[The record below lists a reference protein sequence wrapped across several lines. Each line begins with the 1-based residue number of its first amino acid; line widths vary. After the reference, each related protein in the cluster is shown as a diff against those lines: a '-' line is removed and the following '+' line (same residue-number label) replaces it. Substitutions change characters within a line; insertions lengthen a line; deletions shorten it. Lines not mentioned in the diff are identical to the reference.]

1 MPLDHRMPTAMHRAI
16 LTLAAVFAGFTIAG
30 PARAEPKRSIALH
43 GTPDL
48 AAGFSHLPY
57 VNPDA
62 PKGGRV
68 TFGNLGSFDSLN
80 PLIVKGVAA
89 AGVREFA
96 VEALMARDLNE
107 PFTLHGLIAE
117 TIDVADDGASVT
129 FALNP
134 KAAFSDRSPVTADD
148 VLHSF
153 ELLKTKG
160 RPNHRTYFAKV
171 KEAQKLS
178 DRQVRFAF
186 EDNKDRELPLILGL
200 MPVLSKAATKA
211 ETFEQ
216 TSLTPLL
223 SSGPYTIARID
234 AGRSISYKRDPDY
247 WGKDEAVNRGRF
259 NFDEI
264 RFDYFR
270 EGSVLFEAFRSGTID
285 FRLEEDPS
293 TWANRYD
300 FRAASEGRVLKKE
313 FEIGLPAGMTG
324 LAFNTRRDVFKDARV
339 RRALVTLFDFEW
351 INRTLYNGLYKRTA
365 SYFERSYL
373 SSAGTPA
380 NARETELLAAFPG
393 AVSADIMAGRTIL
406 PVSDGSGQNRDNQ
419 KAAYELLK
427 SAGFEL
433 KGGVLTETMT
443 GTPLTFEILA
453 HNNVQE
459 GLLLAYAR
467 SLAPLG
473 IKASVR
479 VVDSAQYQARLTN
492 YDFDMIQST
501 WPSSLSPGNEQLF
514 RWSSKNASVP
524 GTYNFPGVTSP
535 AADAMIEAMLA
546 ATRKEDFV
554 SAVRALDRVLLTG
567 DYVIPMFHVPRQ
579 WIAHWARLKHP
590 AKTPV
595 FGWTAAIDCWWIEE
609 PK

>member
-1 MPLDHRMPTAMHRAI
+1 MHRAA
-16 LTLAAVFAGFTIAG
+16 LTLAAYFAVLAFAAN
-30 PARAEPKRSIALH
+30 ARAEPQRSIALH
-43 GTPDL
+43 GAPDL

-96 VEALMARDLNE
+96 VEALMARNLDE
-107 PFTLHGLIAE
+107 PFTLHGLLAE
-117 TIDVADDGASVT
+117 TIDVASDGTGVT

-148 VLHSF
+148 VLQSF

-171 KEAQKLS
+171 KSAEKLGE
-178 DRQVRFAF
+178 RQVHFTF

-200 MPVLSKAATKA
+200 MPVFSKAATKP
-211 ETFEQ
+211 ETFDQ
-216 TSLTPLL
+216 TSLTPLVA
-223 SSGPYTIARID
+223 SGPYTIARID
-234 AGRSISYKRDPDY
+234 PGRSISYKRDANY
-247 WGKDEAVNRGRF
+247 WGKDEPVNRGRF
-259 NFDEI
+259 NFEEI

-270 EGSVLFEAFRSGTID
+270 EGSVLFEAFRSGGVD

-300 FRAASEGRVLKKE
+300 FRAANEGRVLKKE

-324 LAFNTRRDVFKDARV
+324 LVFNTRRDVFKDARV

-373 SSAGTPA
+373 SSAGKPA
-380 NARETELLAAFPG
+380 DARETELLAAFPG
-393 AVSADIMAGRTIL
+393 TVSADVMAGRSIL
-406 PVSDGSGQNRDNQ
+406 PISDGSGQNRDNQ
-419 KAAYELLK
+419 KVAHELLM
-427 SAGFEL
+427 SAGYQL
-433 KGGVLTETMT
+433 KGGVLTDAKT
-443 GTPLTFEILA
+443 GQPLTFEILA

-467 SLAPLG
+467 SLSPLG
-473 IKASVR
+473 IKARVR

-492 YDFDMIQST
+492 YDYDMIQAT

-546 ATRKEDFV
+546 ATSKEDFV
-554 SAVRALDRVLLTG
+554 PAVRALDRVLLSG

-590 AKTPV
+590 LETPV
-595 FGWTAAIDCWWIEE
+595 FGWTAGIDCWWIDE